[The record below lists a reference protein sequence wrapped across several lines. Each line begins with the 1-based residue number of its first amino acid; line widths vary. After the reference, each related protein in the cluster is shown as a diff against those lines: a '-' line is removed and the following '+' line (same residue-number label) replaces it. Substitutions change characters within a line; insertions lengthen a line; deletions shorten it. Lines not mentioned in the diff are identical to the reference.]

1 LGETQTIAGK
11 RVGAKP
17 CGFQGGSE
25 KKGEKGG
32 LKQTWGD
39 APRSGA
45 LGVGDGEPSPQAK
58 DDEPR
63 TDKEEEGSK
72 Q

>member
-25 KKGEKGG
+25 KKGEKDGQ
-32 LKQTWGD
+32 KQTRGY
-39 APRSGA
+39 APRTGA

>member
-17 CGFQGGSE
+17 RGFQGGSE
-25 KKGEKGG
+25 KKGEKDG
-32 LKQTWGD
+32 LKQTRGD